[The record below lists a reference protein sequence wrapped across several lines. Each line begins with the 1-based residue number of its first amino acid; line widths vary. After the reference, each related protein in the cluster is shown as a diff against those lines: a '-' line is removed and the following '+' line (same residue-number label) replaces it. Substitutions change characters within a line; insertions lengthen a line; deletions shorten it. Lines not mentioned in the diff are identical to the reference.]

1 MDAQR
6 LALHLRQGPDIVLSL
21 GGKLVA
27 LLDAL
32 EAGGKND
39 RVGQVGVGRGV
50 DAAELH
56 PRGLGLAGLV
66 HGDAHQGGAVVVAPA
81 HVAGGLVPSP
91 QALVGVDVLVGDGRD
106 LRGVVQQA
114 GDEGATGGGELVLAG
129 GVEEGVAVA
138 LEQGEVRVHART
150 ELVGEGLGH
159 EGGQAA
165 LLQGDLLDDGAEG
178 HDVVRH
184 GQGVGEAQVD
194 LVLARATLMVGELHR
209 DPHLLKHED
218 GLAAEVVGSA
228 PGHVVEVAGV
238 VSGADA
244 PVGVAVDQV
253 ELDLRVD
260 VAGEAGLGDPGEL
273 TLKHRAR
280 VGAGRL
286 AVGREDVAEHAGHAV
301 VPVPPRQH
309 LECGGVRGQEHVG
322 LEDARESL
330 DRRSVEADALLE
342 GALDLGRCDGH
353 GLELPGDVSEP
364 QADEADVAFL
374 DGSEHVLLLLVH
386 GASSAWGA
394 AAGRR
399 RGRRSCA

>member
-1 MDAQR
+1 M
-6 LALHLRQGPDIVLSL
+6 
-21 GGKLVA
+21 
-27 LLDAL
+27 
-32 EAGGKND
+32 
-39 RVGQVGVGRGV
+39 
-50 DAAELH
+50 
-56 PRGLGLAGLV
+56 
-66 HGDAHQGGAVVVAPA
+66 
-81 HVAGGLVPSP
+81 
-91 QALVGVDVLVGDGRD
+91 LVGDRRD
-106 LRGVVQQA
+106 LRGVVQQP
-114 GDEGATGGGELVLAG
+114 GDEGPTGGGKLVLAG

-138 LEQGEVRVHART
+138 LEQGEVRVHARA

-209 DPHLLKHED
+209 DPHLFKHED

-301 VPVPPRQH
+301 VPVPPGQH
-309 LECGGVRGQEHVG
+309 LEGGGVGGQEHVG
-322 LEDARESL
+322 LEDARQSL

-353 GLELPGDVSEP
+353 GLELSGDVGEP

-394 AAGRR
+394 AVGRR
-399 RGRRSCA
+399 HVRPQSA